1 MGSEPSSNPI
11 WTTQTVL
18 STLPHPPEE
27 NSASPVPFF
36 HLLERLKTTKREG
49 WRRFG
54 IEKGESISDHMYR
67 MSIMTMLA
75 PPSLAS
81 QLNLPR
87 CMKMALIHDMAESLV
102 GDITPRDKV
111 SKAEK
116 ARREA
121 EVMEYISKTLL
132 SGVPGGMLTGQEVLD
147 VFNEY
152 EENKTLDAQFV
163 HDIDK
168 MELLLQ
174 MVEYERSLGTDL
186 SEFCHVAERLQLPE
200 TKEWAATVLKE
211 RETLWK
217 EKKANGHS
225 G

>member
-1 MGSEPSSNPI
+1 
-11 WTTQTVL
+11 
-18 STLPHPPEE
+18 
-27 NSASPVPFF
+27 
-36 HLLERLKTTKREG
+36 
-49 WRRFG
+49 
-54 IEKGESISDHMYR
+54 MYR
-67 MSIMTMLA
+67 MSVMTMLA
-75 PPSLAS
+75 PPSIAS
-81 QLNLPR
+81 QLNLPH

-102 GDITPRDKV
+102 GDITPRDQV

-121 EVMEYISKTLL
+121 QVMDYISKTLL
-132 SGVPGGMLTGQEVLD
+132 GGVPGGMLTGQEILN
-147 VFNEY
+147 VFQEY
-152 EENKTLDAQFV
+152 EDNNTLEARFV

-174 MVEYERSLGTDL
+174 MVEYERAQEIDL

-211 RETLWK
+211 REALWK
-217 EKKANGHS
+217 GKTANGHS